1 MNVHSVK
8 FGLCFVGGTS
18 THAESQWESHSTGLI
33 CLGGAL
39 APSAMVSQDAQQIVV
54 NRIVAIG
61 VVEVHKEPSTL
72 LKSHLGDNIRFRAL
86 FSRRYAMYLDPVGVA
101 LGRDFADNIFLIGV
115 LAVEYGIKIQ
125 VGFLIAIRLGLR
137 FLHLPK
143 KLRTKYRPFLF
154 QRDFESR
161 A

>member
-1 MNVHSVK
+1 
-8 FGLCFVGGTS
+8 
-18 THAESQWESHSTGLI
+18 
-33 CLGGAL
+33 
-39 APSAMVSQDAQQIVV
+39 MVSQDAQQIFVSRMV
-54 NRIVAIG
+54 ATRI
-61 VVEVHKEPSTL
+61 VEVHKDPPTV
-72 LKSHLGDNIRFRAL
+72 LKSHLGNNIRFLAL
-86 FSRRYAMYLDPVGVA
+86 FARRYAMYLNPVGVA
-101 LGRDFADNIFLIGV
+101 FGRNVADNIFLIGV

-125 VGFLIAIRLGLR
+125 VEFLIAIRLGLR